1 MSTHVLPFSPLTTLI
16 RLVPTCQ
23 ISHTTR
29 RLSNGLPCKF
39 IVPLVRKPPPSLPPL
54 QVPNP
59 KEPTHTMPSRRRY
72 ITTHTPSG
80 LSIFSPPPPTHTPPP
95 HPLLPGTSTPPPPS
109 PPLSRAQPTSTPAH
123 PASPRPHHPTSSR
136 PGGTAA
142 IFADLDPDA
151 ATSMHR
157 TVSVDYVVVLEGLWS
172 WSLRREVVGRGT

>member
-23 ISHTTR
+23 ISHTTQ

-39 IVPLVRKPPPSLPPL
+39 IIPLVRKPPASLPPL

-80 LSIFSPPPPTHTPPP
+80 LSIFSPP
-95 HPLLPGTSTPPPPS
+95 LLPTPRLLTLSYQVPLHRLRLPRPSHALSGPPRLRIPHLYAPTTQRRRDPATRPPS
-109 PPLSRAQPTSTPAH
+109 SRTWTPTQRRAC
-123 PASPRPHHPTSSR
+123 
-136 PGGTAA
+136 TA
-142 IFADLDPDA
+142 
-151 ATSMHR
+151 R
-157 TVSVDYVVVLEGLWS
+157 
-172 WSLRREVVGRGT
+172 